1 MTGPRSFPVPFPER
15 PCPAG
20 FFYLAR
26 ARQRQRVGP
35 AVSRNRGPRSD
46 IGAVTDLARR
56 HQGAV
61 RADERVR
68 ANLRAIFGEAVVIA
82 GNRSRADIRPGADA
96 RISNVAQMV
105 DLGTGADIRG
115 LHLDEIADV
124 HVLREAGAGA
134 QPSEG
139 ADRHILADRRAFQI
153 GKRADAAA
161 FADAH
166 TRTEDHMRLDDN
178 VTAKPRVEG

>member
-26 ARQRQRVGP
+26 AGQRQRIGRDVL
-35 AVSRNRGPRSD
+35 RNHGPRSD
-46 IGAVTDLARR
+46 IGAITNLDRR
-56 HQGAV
+56 HQGAI
-61 RADERVR
+61 RADERMR

-82 GNRSRADIRPGADA
+82 SNRSSADIRPVPTA
-96 RISNVAQMV
+96 RTSNVSQMANRCA
-105 DLGTGADIRG
+105 GPNIRG
-115 LHLDEIADV
+115 LPLDEIADV

-134 QPSEG
+134 QPGEG
-139 ADRHILADRRAFQI
+139 ADRRILADRRALQI

-161 FADAH
+161 FADAR
-166 TRTEDHMRLDDN
+166 TRTEDHMWLDDN
-178 VTAKPRVEG
+178 VTAKPRVKG

>member
-15 PCPAG
+15 PCPAR

-26 ARQRQRVGP
+26 AGQRQRIRRDVL
-35 AVSRNRGPRSD
+35 RNHGPRSD
-46 IGAVTDLARR
+46 IGAVTDLDRR
-56 HQGAV
+56 HQGAI
-61 RADERVR
+61 RADERMR
-68 ANLRAIFGEAVVIA
+68 ANLRAILGEAVVIA

-105 DLGTGADIRG
+105 NLGARADLRG

-124 HVLREAGAGA
+124 HVLREAAAGA
-134 QPSEG
+134 QPGEG
-139 ADRHILADRRAFQI
+139 ADRRILADRRALQI

-166 TRTEDHMRLDDN
+166 TRTEDHMWLDDN
-178 VTAKPRVEG
+178 VTAKPRVKG